1 MSSGYSESGLR
12 GDLDLNLNLHLI
24 SLALTEDLG
33 ERGDITSRAFIPAE
47 SVSLAR
53 IVAREDCVASGL
65 STAAEVFRQIDSQLE
80 VTLCCVEGD
89 MLAIGDTLMELK
101 GSTRSILSGE
111 RTALNFLGRL
121 CGVATLSRRYA
132 DELKGS
138 KVTLLDTRKTTPGW
152 RLLEKQAVKAGGCTN
167 HRMGL
172 YDAVL
177 VKDNHLAALGSLDA
191 LPAVIFK
198 LRIEYPGLPIEI
210 EADTL
215 EQLDQLL
222 AMKGIDVILLD
233 NMDTAMMKKA
243 VALRNNLSHGVLLEA
258 SGGVKLETLRQI
270 ADTGVD
276 RISVGALTHSA
287 PNADLSLEIGHAR

>member
-1 MSSGYSESGLR
+1 
-12 GDLDLNLNLHLI
+12 
-24 SLALTEDLG
+24 
-33 ERGDITSRAFIPAE
+33 
-47 SVSLAR
+47 
-53 IVAREDCVASGL
+53 
-65 STAAEVFRQIDSQLE
+65 
-80 VTLCCVEGD
+80 

-215 EQLDQLL
+215 EQLEQLL

-287 PNADLSLEIGHAR
+287 PNADLSLEIGHAG